1 MLAREAKEL
10 SRMALGL
17 MVTVGCVAL
26 NHFDLFD
33 LLRVKF
39 TLRDSR
45 RTLRQNVTKTSGV
58 FSLFPVVCLKKH
70 KLRDRRAI
78 VLFSQ
83 KGLFRTGKFGAMA
96 T

>member
-1 MLAREAKEL
+1 M
-10 SRMALGL
+10 
-17 MVTVGCVAL
+17 MVAVGCEAL

-39 TLRDSR
+39 TLRNSR
-45 RTLRQNVTKTSGV
+45 RTQNVTKTSMEV
-58 FSLFPVVCLKKH
+58 FSFFRLVCLKKH

-83 KGLFRTGKFGAMA
+83 KGLFRTEKFSAMA